1 MKVSPAAAVKIRS
14 VLQGASNKS
23 PRLVLRKGGCAG
35 NMLVLLLEPPA
46 ADDEMIT
53 CEDIEFAVVKDCLA
67 FCDDIVVD
75 LKSDLGGEIIVRR
88 ERAQTC
94 KCGKSFKL

>member
-23 PRLVLRKGGCAG
+23 PRVVLRKGGCAG

-46 ADDEMIT
+46 TDDEMIT
-53 CEDIEFAVVKDCLA
+53 CEGIEFAVVKDCLA

-75 LKSDLGGEIIVRR
+75 ADAPEAAAVAAHDLHIRYCLRG
-88 ERAQTC
+88 
-94 KCGKSFKL
+94 